1 MNSELVKILLIED
14 NEADV
19 RLIREI
25 LLEAVNFNFE
35 LDHVSYLSDALD
47 RLSQGRVAIVL
58 LDLTLPDSTGLD
70 TFRKIYAKAPDVP
83 IVVLTVLSDEQ
94 LGMETVREGA
104 QDYLVKQDVTKSFLV
119 HAMRYAIER
128 HRLKLAN
135 DELVSVIVHELR
147 TPLSIIRESLSQ
159 ILEGLHG
166 PVVERQKGYLHM
178 AVTNVDRLN
187 HLIGNLLHVARI
199 EMGKLDLQKVPFDI
213 VELVDGVCNE
223 FLITLEDKG
232 LRLNKKFSQKQI
244 GIYADKDKV
253 IQMFTNL
260 IGNAVKFTQ
269 AGSIEVGV
277 TEKGDFVECSVADMG
292 IGILEEDLSKV
303 FSKFSQ
309 FVRKQR
315 GAIPPKGSGLGL
327 FITKALIERHG
338 GAISI
343 ISQINHGTKVTFT
356 LPKTAK

>member
-1 MNSELVKILLIED
+1 MDNELVKILLIED
-14 NEADV
+14 NEADA

-25 LLEAVNFNFE
+25 LLETVSFNFE
-35 LDHVSYLSDALD
+35 LDHVSYLSDALE
-47 RLSQGRVAIVL
+47 RLSQGRVSIVL
-58 LDLTLPDSTGLD
+58 LDLSLPDSTGLD
-70 TFRKIYAKAPDVP
+70 TFRKVYAKAPDVP

-94 LGMETVREGA
+94 VGMETVHEGA
-104 QDYLVKQDVTKSFLV
+104 QDYLVKQDVTKPFLV

-135 DELVSVIVHELR
+135 DELVSIIVHELR

-166 PVVERQKGYLHM
+166 LVIESQKGYLHM
-178 AVTNVDRLN
+178 AVANVDRLN

-199 EMGKLDLQKVPFDI
+199 ETGKLDLQKVPFDI
-213 VELVDGVCNE
+213 VELVEGVCNG

-232 LRLNKKFSQKQI
+232 LRLSKEFSQKQI
-244 GIYADKDKV
+244 GIFADKDKV
-253 IQMFTNL
+253 IQIFTNL

-269 AGSIEVGV
+269 VGNIKV
-277 TEKGDFVECSVADMG
+277 ELIEKGDFVECSIIDTG
-292 IGILEEDLSKV
+292 IGIFEEDLPKV
-303 FSKFSQ
+303 FTKFSQ

-315 GAIPPKGSGLGL
+315 GVILPKGSGLGL
-327 FITKALIERHG
+327 FITKALVERHG
-338 GAISI
+338 GAIGI
-343 ISQINHGTKVTFT
+343 ISQVNHGTKVTFT